1 MQFVVA
7 PKPRFDLGRWFARLL
22 CAVLGLIGAIPL
34 AAGLIVRSE
43 VVQTWAATETARVAN
58 QLLGIRASYR
68 TEVRLW
74 PIEIALANVIVES
87 TQPDRPAVTVQR
99 VAVRP
104 RLFPLLAGKLD
115 VGDILIE
122 QPKLDLVVAGGKL
135 RNVDY
140 KLPETKPSSGVR
152 PTRAPFTSIAVTDA
166 QLTADIDGTRI
177 TSGFLDFDVY
187 AEPGPT
193 FELSLTLGNSQIR
206 QQLAKPQY
214 AEDFGPP
221 APPGHYEDVL
231 CQLQGRIRVTPAGLL
246 VRRFDVLGA
255 ADLDGAANT
264 LPTCSANAHEQ
275 PDRVALRLSQ
285 LWLVPDEGKIPHIDG
300 RVFVRVPSEITNR
313 YVPMTLSGWLGFNGN
328 VRYNGNAKLPE
339 VSGRFRSGPLKLER
353 HLLVQHSEG
362 DIRIAGDQIDAKRIV
377 AGYADGSVVLQDVH
391 VEPFTPG
398 VPMVV
403 GRGENKNLSFSSLM
417 RDVGVTDNTIVRWD
431 LDTSVISDF
440 RGTLV
445 PPSLTGDLYAE
456 TSDFEVYNRSVHDPQ
471 KRHMI
476 GVHNATVRG
485 RFAVRPDSVQ
495 FLDTRATFGNSQM
508 DATVKIGFDN
518 WIALE
523 VGEASVLDLQ
533 DISPLID
540 IPMRGKAN
548 IAVTMNG
555 QMSDPLLTG
564 TLAVSDLEFGG
575 FPIGNIKHSKL
586 EFRPLKV
593 KISDIEGE
601 KNKSR
606 YTVPNALLNFD
617 TDASVLAEAKIKSSA
632 LDIRDFFQIWHFD
645 QDPRWDQVHGTAS
658 TEAVVRYTLGGKGDP
673 CGDGNLEVSG
683 SIGFTGLDLFEE
695 FYDSAQAQFR
705 FNWLDPEASHL
716 GFRLDLPNLVLS
728 KGTGRILGSAR
739 VDLGGKV
746 QASAVASAVP
756 LAKLQALGGLRGLV
770 RGEINGV
777 AQVTGTIDAMKAQAN
792 VQVTPVKMGSAT
804 LPGSTL
810 AVELVPIEQT
820 SKVVGKTACGR
831 PTFEPFDRKQYEAD
845 TASGAFHIRGAM
857 FGDAVHFDDLRITRQ
872 RNKHVSGNIDFNR
885 FDLGAVAGT
894 APSLESGKARLA
906 GALTGRLELRD
917 LPTAT
922 PGLAS
927 GKAAITTLLG
937 SYGGMRIQLDQPTEF
952 FFGAGQLQVPKTPF
966 TIRTP
971 ALKGTTLEVQ
981 GTLTQLGSTPQAN
994 MSVVLAPTPLAT
1006 FAELL
1011 PNVERAQGQVQGQLR
1026 LTGPLAQ
1033 LGYEGGFA
1041 LQDGAL
1047 ELRGSSL
1054 GITNLQI
1061 KVGLSTGQLRL
1072 EHATMNVGGGSVAL
1086 RGSAPLRGF
1095 DLGDATG
1102 VLTVRNVGLSPVDG
1116 VRLNVDA
1123 DLDVQRKATAG
1134 DDKTHLPRITGEIR
1148 LGSFQY
1154 SRPVTMSADIAA
1166 LAQRGRQTQFE
1177 AYDPEADLFAF
1188 EVAVRSQKNL
1198 RIDNNLIDASLR
1210 LDSAALMLSGTNQ
1223 RFGARGRLRVEP
1235 GGHIRMRRNTFEIRE
1250 GSVEFDDP
1258 ARIAPRVDVTAV
1270 TEYRR
1275 YNSFSATD
1283 TGTSAG
1289 SGSGGTGSATS
1300 GQWLITLH
1308 AFGDAEKLR
1317 IDLSSAPEL
1326 SQDDIFLLL
1335 TLGLTRT
1342 ELDQAQSARVGES
1355 VALEALG
1362 TLSGADEAVTSA
1374 IPVIDEFHFGS
1385 AYSSRTGQ
1393 TEPTVTIGKR
1403 LSERI
1408 RALVTSGLTDSREVR
1423 SNLEWQLNRKVS
1435 VEGSYDNVNDV
1446 SSSSLG
1452 NLGADIR
1459 WRLEFE

>member
-1 MQFVVA
+1 
-7 PKPRFDLGRWFARLL
+7 LGRWLARLL
-22 CAVLGLIGAIPL
+22 CTVLGLIGAIPL
-34 AAGLIVRSE
+34 AAGLIVRAE

-74 PIEIALANVIVES
+74 PIEIALANVVVQS
-87 TQPDRPAVTVQR
+87 TVPDRPAVTVER
-99 VAVRP
+99 MAVRP

-122 QPKLDLVVAGGKL
+122 QPRLDVVVTEGKI
-135 RNVDY
+135 RNIEY
-140 KLPETKPSSGVR
+140 KLPETKPSQGAR

-166 QLTADIDGTRI
+166 QLTANIDGTQV

-187 AEPGPT
+187 AEPGPA
-193 FELSLTLGNSQIR
+193 FEVSLTLGTSQVI
-206 QQLAKPQY
+206 QQLRKPQY
-214 AEDFGPP
+214 ADEIGPP
-221 APPGHYEDVL
+221 AAPGTYEDVL
-231 CQLQGRIRVTPAGLL
+231 CQLQGRVRITPAGLL

-255 ADLDGAANT
+255 ADLDGAPNT
-264 LPTCSANAHEQ
+264 EPACSANAREQ

-285 LWLVPDEGKIPHIDG
+285 LWLVPDEGKVPHIDG
-300 RVFVRVPSEITNR
+300 RVFVRVPSEIANR
-313 YVPMTLSGWLGFNGN
+313 YLPVTLSGWVGFNGN
-328 VRYNGNAKLPE
+328 VRYSGNAKLPE
-339 VSGRFRSGPLKLER
+339 VNGRFRSGPLKLEH
-353 HLLVQHSEG
+353 HLLVQHSDG
-362 DIRIAGDQIDAKRIV
+362 DIRIAGDHVDSKRIA
-377 AGYADGSVVLQDVH
+377 AGYADGSVTLHDLH
-391 VEPFTPG
+391 VEPFSPG

-403 GRGENKNLSFSSLM
+403 GRGENKNLSFSSLL
-417 RDVGVTDNTIVRWD
+417 RDIGTTDNTIVRWD
-431 LDTSVISDF
+431 LDTSIISDF
-440 RGTLV
+440 RGTLN

-456 TSDFEVYNRSVHDPQ
+456 TSDFEVYDRSVHDPH

-495 FLDTRATFGNSQM
+495 FLDTKSTFGNSALG
-508 DATVKIGFDN
+508 ATVKIGFDN
-518 WIALE
+518 WIALD
-523 VGEASVLDLQ
+523 VDDSSVLDLQ

-540 IPMRGKAN
+540 IPMKGKATLG
-548 IAVTMNG
+548 ASMG
-555 QMSDPLLTG
+555 GDMSDPLLTG
-564 TLAVSDLEFGG
+564 TLAVSDLDFGG

-586 EFRPLKV
+586 EFRPLIV
-593 KISDIEGE
+593 KITDIEGE

-606 YTVPNALLNFD
+606 YTVPTAQLNFE
-617 TDASVLAEAKIKSSA
+617 TDASVLAEAKLKSNQ

-645 QDPRWDQVHGTAS
+645 QDPRWDQIHGTAS

-673 CGDGNLEVSG
+673 CGDGNLEISG
-683 SIGFTGLDLFEE
+683 SLGFTGLDLFEE
-695 FYDSAQAQFR
+695 YYDTAQARFR
-705 FNWLDPEASHL
+705 FNWLDPQASHL
-716 GFRLDLPNLVLS
+716 GFQLDLPNLVLS
-728 KGTGRILGSAR
+728 KGSGRILGSAR
-739 VDLGGKV
+739 VDLGGKL

-756 LAKLQALGGLRGLV
+756 LTKLQALGGMRGLV
-770 RGEINGV
+770 RGELNGV
-777 AQVTGTIDAMKAQAN
+777 AQISGTIDAMKAQAS
-792 VQVTPVKMGSAT
+792 VQVTPVKMSQTTLSGS
-804 LPGSTL
+804 SL
-810 AVELVPIEQT
+810 AIELVPTAQA
-820 SKVVGKTACGR
+820 SKAIGKSGCGR
-831 PTFEPFDRKQYEAD
+831 PTFESFDRKQYEAD
-845 TASGAFHIRGAM
+845 VASGVFHVRGAM
-857 FGDAVHFDDLRITRQ
+857 FGEAVRFDDLRITRQ
-872 RNKHVSGNIDFNR
+872 RYKHLSGNIDFNH
-885 FDLGAVAGT
+885 FDVGAMASA
-894 APSLESGKARLA
+894 APGMETNKARVA

-917 LPTAT
+917 LPSAA

-927 GKAAITTLLG
+927 GKAAVSSLLA
-937 SYGGMRIQLDQPTEF
+937 SYGGMRIELDQPTEF
-952 FFGAGQLQVPKTPF
+952 FFGSGQLQVPKTPF

-981 GTLTQLGSTPQAN
+981 GALSQLGSAPQAN
-994 MSVVLAPTPLAT
+994 LSVALAPTPLAT

-1011 PNVERAQGQVQGQLR
+1011 PDAEHAQGQVQGQLR

-1033 LGYEGGFA
+1033 LAYEGGFE
-1041 LQDGAL
+1041 LQNGAV

-1061 KVGLSTGQLRL
+1061 KLGLSTGQLRL
-1072 EHATMNVGGGSVAL
+1072 ERATMNIGGGNVAL

-1102 VLTVRNVGLSPVDG
+1102 VLTVRNVGLTPIEG

-1123 DLDVQRKATAG
+1123 DLDVQRKATGG
-1134 DDKTHLPRITGEIR
+1134 DGKGHLPRITGEVR

-1166 LAQRGRQTQFE
+1166 LAQRGKQTQFE

-1210 LDSAALMLSGTNQ
+1210 LDSSALMLSGTNQ

-1235 GGHIRMRRNTFEIRE
+1235 GGHIRLRRNTFEVRE
-1250 GSVEFDDP
+1250 GSVDFDDP

-1283 TGTSAG
+1283 TGASTSGSAG
-1289 SGSGGTGSATS
+1289 GAENATG

-1317 IDLSSAPEL
+1317 IDLSSQPEL

>member
-1 MQFVVA
+1 
-7 PKPRFDLGRWFARLL
+7 
-22 CAVLGLIGAIPL
+22 
-34 AAGLIVRSE
+34 
-43 VVQTWAATETARVAN
+43 
-58 QLLGIRASYR
+58 
-68 TEVRLW
+68 
-74 PIEIALANVIVES
+74 
-87 TQPDRPAVTVQR
+87 VTVAR
-99 VAVRP
+99 MAVRP

-122 QPKLDLVVAGGKL
+122 QPRFDLVVSEGKVS
-135 RNVDY
+135 NIEY
-140 KLPETKPSSGVR
+140 KLPATQRAPSAR

-166 QLTADIDGTRI
+166 QLIANIDGTQI
-177 TSGFLDFDVY
+177 ESGFLDFDVY
-187 AEPGPT
+187 AEPGPA
-193 FELSLTLGNSQIR
+193 FEVSVTLGTSQIR
-206 QQLAKPQY
+206 QRLSKPLW
-214 AEDFGPP
+214 ADEIGPP
-221 APPGHYEDVL
+221 ASPGDYEDVL
-231 CQLQGRIRVTPAGLL
+231 CQLQGRVRVTPAGLL
-246 VRRFDVLGA
+246 VRRFDMLGA
-255 ADLDGAANT
+255 ADFDRAAGTQPSCGTNG
-264 LPTCSANAHEQ
+264 HEH

-285 LWLVPDEGKIPHIDG
+285 FWLVPDEGKLPHLDG
-300 RVFVRVPSEITNR
+300 RVFARVPSEIMNR
-313 YVPMTLSGWLGFNGN
+313 YLPMTFSGWAGFTGN
-328 VRYNGNAKLPE
+328 VRHSGNAKLPE
-339 VSGRFRSGPLKLER
+339 VNGRFRSGALKLEE
-353 HLLVQHSEG
+353 HLLVQHSDG
-362 DIRIAGDQIDAKRIV
+362 DIRIAGDRIDARRIT
-377 AGYADGSVVLQDVH
+377 AGYADGSVTIHDLH
-391 VEPFTPG
+391 IEPFATG

-403 GRGENKNLSFSSLM
+403 ERVENKSLSFSSLI

-431 LDTSVISDF
+431 LDTSTVSDF
-440 RGTLV
+440 RGTLA
-445 PPSLTGDLYAE
+445 PLNLTGDLYAE
-456 TSDFEVYNRSVHDPQ
+456 TSDFEVYNRSVHDPL
-471 KRHMI
+471 KKHMI

-495 FLDTRATFGNSQM
+495 FLDTRATFGNSQL
-508 DATVKIGFDN
+508 DASVKIGFEN
-518 WIALE
+518 WIALD

-540 IPMRGKAN
+540 IPMKGKSS

-555 QMSDPLLTG
+555 QMRDPLLTG

-575 FPIGNIKHSKL
+575 FPIGNIKRSKI

-593 KISDIEGE
+593 KITDAEGE

-606 YTVPNALLNFD
+606 FTVPSAELNFE
-617 TDASVLAEAKIKSSA
+617 TDASVLAQAKVKSTQ
-632 LDIRDFFQIWHFD
+632 LDIRDFFEIWHFD
-645 QDPRWDQVHGTAS
+645 RDPRWDEVHGTAS
-658 TEAVVRYTLGGKGDP
+658 TEALVRYALGGKGDP
-673 CGDGNLEVSG
+673 CGDGNLEISG
-683 SIGFTGLDLFEE
+683 SLGFTGLDLFEE
-695 FYDSAQAQFR
+695 YYDTAQAQFR
-705 FNWLDPEASHL
+705 FNWLDLQAGSL
-716 GFRLDLPNLVLS
+716 GFQLDLPNLVLS

-739 VDLGGKV
+739 VDFGGKL
-746 QASAVASAVP
+746 QANAVASAVP
-756 LAKLQALGGLRGLV
+756 LAKLQALGSMRGVV
-770 RGEINGV
+770 RGEVNAV
-777 AQVTGTIDAMKAQAN
+777 AQITGTIDAMRAQAN
-792 VQVTPVKMGSAT
+792 VQVTPVKLGQAT

-810 AVELVPIEQT
+810 AVELRPTET
-820 SKVVGKTACGR
+820 VGKSIGKSGCGR
-831 PTFEPFDRKQYEAD
+831 PVFEPFDRKQYDAD
-845 TASGAFHIRGAM
+845 TSQGVFHVRGAM
-857 FGDAVHFDDLRITRQ
+857 FGDAVHFEELRVTRQ
-872 RNKHVSGNIDFNR
+872 RNKHVSGTIDFNH
-885 FDLGAVAGT
+885 FDVGALASTRAGLDAGKARVAGT
-894 APSLESGKARLA
+894 LS
-906 GALTGRLELRD
+906 GRLELRD

-922 PGLAS
+922 PGLAAGRATIS
-927 GKAAITTLLG
+927 SLLA
-937 SYGGMRIQLDQPTEF
+937 SYGGMRMQLDQPTEF
-952 FFGAGQLQVPKTPF
+952 SFDSGQLQVPRTPF

-971 ALKGTTLEVQ
+971 ALKGTKLEIQ
-981 GTLTQLGSTPQAN
+981 GSLSKLGSAPQAN
-994 MSVVLAPTPLAT
+994 MSVALAPTPLAT

-1011 PNVERAQGQVQGQLR
+1011 PDVEHAQGQVQGRLH

-1033 LGYEGGFA
+1033 LGYDGGFE
-1041 LQDGAL
+1041 LQNGAL
-1047 ELRGSSL
+1047 ELRGSPL
-1054 GITNLQI
+1054 GMTNVQL

-1072 EHATMNVGGGSVAL
+1072 ERATMNVGGGSVAL
-1086 RGSAPLRGF
+1086 RGSAPLRGLE
-1095 DLGDATG
+1095 LGDATG
-1102 VLTVRNVGLSPVDG
+1102 VVTVRNVGLAPIDG
-1116 VRLNVDA
+1116 VRASVDA
-1123 DLDVQRKATAG
+1123 DLDVQRKATGSDGKA
-1134 DDKTHLPRITGEIR
+1134 HLPRITGEIR
-1148 LGSFQY
+1148 LASFQY

-1210 LDSAALMLSGTNQ
+1210 LDSSALTLSGTNQ

-1235 GGHIRMRRNTFEIRE
+1235 GGHIRMRRNTFEVRE

-1283 TGTSAG
+1283 TSTTSTSGASAG
-1289 SGSGGTGSATS
+1289 GGATS

-1317 IDLSSAPEL
+1317 IDLSSQPEL

>member
-1 MQFVVA
+1 MHFLA
-7 PKPRFDLGRWFARLL
+7 PKPRFDLGRWLARLL
-22 CAVLGLIGAIPL
+22 CTVFGLIGAIPL

-74 PIEIALANVIVES
+74 PIEIALANVIVQS
-87 TQPDRPAVTVQR
+87 TLPERPAVTVAR
-99 VAVRP
+99 MAVRP

-122 QPKLDLVVAGGKL
+122 QPRFDLVVSQGKI

-140 KLPETKPSSGVR
+140 KLPETKRTPSARS
-152 PTRAPFTSIAVTDA
+152 TRAPFTSIAVTDA
-166 QLTADIDGTRI
+166 QLRANIDGTQI
-177 TSGFLDFDVY
+177 DSGFLDFDVY
-187 AEPGPT
+187 AEPGPA
-193 FELSLTLGNSQIR
+193 FEVSLTLGASQVR
-206 QQLAKPQY
+206 QRLVKPLW
-214 AEDFGPP
+214 ADEIGPP
-221 APPGHYEDVL
+221 APPGSYEDVL
-231 CQLQGRIRVTPAGLL
+231 CQLQGRVRVTPAGLL
-246 VRRFDVLGA
+246 IRRFDVLGA
-255 ADLDGAANT
+255 ADFDGAADT
-264 LPTCSANAHEQ
+264 QPSCGTTAHEQ

-285 LWLVPDEGKIPHIDG
+285 LWLVPDEGKVPHIDG
-300 RVFVRVPSEITNR
+300 RVFVRVPSEVTNR
-313 YVPMTLSGWLGFNGN
+313 YLPMTFSGWVGFNGN
-328 VRYNGNAKLPE
+328 VRYSGNAKLPE
-339 VSGRFRSGPLKLER
+339 VNGRFRSGALKLEK
-353 HLLVQHSEG
+353 HLLVQHSDG
-362 DIRIAGDQIDAKRIV
+362 DVRIAGDQIDAKRIA
-377 AGYADGSVVLQDVH
+377 AGYADGAVTLHDLH
-391 VEPFTPG
+391 VEPFSAG

-403 GRGENKNLSFSSLM
+403 ARVENKNLSFSSLI

-431 LDTSVISDF
+431 LDLSTVSDF
-440 RGTLV
+440 RGTLA
-445 PPSLTGDLYAE
+445 PLSLTGDLYAE
-456 TSDFEVYNRSVHDPQ
+456 TSDFEVYNRSVHDPL
-471 KRHMI
+471 KKHMI

-495 FLDTRATFGNSQM
+495 FLDTRSSFGNSQLT
-508 DATVKIGFDN
+508 ASVKIGFDN

-523 VGEASVLDLQ
+523 VGEESVLDLQ

-540 IPMRGKAN
+540 IPMKGKSN

-555 QMSDPLLTG
+555 QMRDPLLTG

-575 FPIGNIKHSKL
+575 FPIGNIKRSKI

-593 KISDIEGE
+593 KISEAEGE

-606 YTVPNALLNFD
+606 FTVPTAELNFD
-617 TDASVLAEAKIKSSA
+617 TDASVLAQAKIKSA
-632 LDIRDFFQIWHFD
+632 QLDIRDFFQIWHFD
-645 QDPRWDQVHGTAS
+645 QDPRWDQIHGTAS
-658 TEAVVRYTLGGKGDP
+658 TEALVRYTLGGKGDP
-673 CGDGNLEVSG
+673 CGDGNLEISG
-683 SIGFTGLDLFEE
+683 SLGFTGLDLFEE
-695 FYDSAQAQFR
+695 YYDTAQAQFR
-705 FNWLDPEASHL
+705 FNWLDIQAGSL
-716 GFRLDLPNLVLS
+716 GFQLDLPNLVLS

-739 VDLGGKV
+739 VDFGGKL

-756 LAKLQALGGLRGLV
+756 LAKLQALGSMRGLV
-770 RGEINGV
+770 RGEANGV
-777 AQVTGTIDAMKAQAN
+777 AQITGTIDAMKAQAN
-792 VQVTPVKMGSAT
+792 VQVTPVKLGQTT
-804 LPGSTL
+804 LAGSTL
-810 AVELVPIEQT
+810 AIELVPMEST
-820 SKVVGKTACGR
+820 SKPIGKSGCGR
-831 PTFEPFDRKQYEAD
+831 PTFEAFDRKQYEAD
-845 TASGAFHIRGAM
+845 ASQGVFHVRGAM
-857 FGDAVHFDDLRITRQ
+857 FGDAVHFEDLKITRQ
-872 RNKHVSGNIDFNR
+872 RNKHISGAVDFNR
-885 FDLGAVAGT
+885 FDVGALASTTVGLDAGK
-894 APSLESGKARLA
+894 SRVA

-922 PGLAS
+922 PGMAS
-927 GKAAITTLLG
+927 GRATISSLLA
-937 SYGGMRIQLDQPTEF
+937 SYGGIRMQLDQPTEF
-952 FFGAGQLQVPKTPF
+952 LFGSGQLQVPRTPF

-971 ALKGTTLEVQ
+971 SLKGTSLEIQ
-981 GTLTQLGSTPQAN
+981 GSLTQLGSTPQAH
-994 MSVVLAPTPLAT
+994 MSVALAPTPLAA

-1011 PNVERAQGQVQGQLR
+1011 PDVEYAQGHVQGQLH

-1033 LGYEGGFA
+1033 LGYDGGFE
-1041 LQDGAL
+1041 LQNGAL
-1047 ELRGSSL
+1047 ELRGSPL
-1054 GITNLQI
+1054 GITNLQL
-1061 KVGLSTGQLRL
+1061 KLGLSTGQLRL
-1072 EHATMNVGGGSVAL
+1072 ERATMNVGGGSVAV
-1086 RGSAPLRGF
+1086 RGSAPLRGL

-1102 VLTVRNVGLSPVDG
+1102 VLTVRNVGLAPIDG

-1123 DLDVQRKATAG
+1123 DLDVQRKATSSDG
-1134 DDKTHLPRITGEIR
+1134 KTHLPRITGEIR

-1154 SRPVTMSADIAA
+1154 SRPVTMSADISA

-1177 AYDPEADLFAF
+1177 AYDPEGDLFAF

-1210 LDSAALMLSGTNQ
+1210 LDSSALTLSGTNQ

-1235 GGHIRMRRNTFEIRE
+1235 GGHIRMRRNTFEVRE

-1283 TGTSAG
+1283 TSTTSTSAG
-1289 SGSGGTGSATS
+1289 AGGSATS

-1317 IDLSSAPEL
+1317 IDLSSQPEL